1 MTSAVDLVTARQ
13 LIENE
18 HLSFQGVVLRGPFNI
33 SESHARR
40 MIATSNSD
48 ATYLNSSVIKPRRTG
63 EDIAQRSSNEYVV
76 DFGLD
81 TDIEI
86 AKKYEAPFAYLA
98 ENVYPMRQK
107 ANQVAAR
114 ERWWIHWN
122 PRTEMRSAIS
132 KVSRYIATPR
142 VSKHRIFV
150 WLDSK
155 ILPDAQLVIFASE
168 DDYFFGVLH
177 SYCHELWSRRLGTQ
191 LRDAESGFRY
201 TPTTTCLL
209 YTSPS
214 PRD

>member
-1 MTSAVDLVTARQ
+1 MAWSDKNWILDGATVHVSIVGFDGGLEKHRYLDGSPVGTINSDLTSAVDLVTARQ

-132 KVSRYIATPR
+132 LSLI
-142 VSKHRIFV
+142 HI
-150 WLDSK
+150 
-155 ILPDAQLVIFASE
+155 
-168 DDYFFGVLH
+168 
-177 SYCHELWSRRLGTQ
+177 
-191 LRDAESGFRY
+191 
-201 TPTTTCLL
+201 
-209 YTSPS
+209 
-214 PRD
+214 